1 MTEWYLHL
9 SHDIFFPAIY
19 TGPETPPTNRSTIA
33 KWMIKY
39 VLRRCS
45 WRCFTNTIMVM
56 ILRMTIAR
64 HSMMSTKS
72 HGIHSDAADA
82 SELSSLLLM
91 LVLLRV
97 LVAMKFHSEG
107 KTMLK
112 IVSFFLFAQLI
123 YSESTF
129 FAAKQIVC
137 NSYLNVTPSQEN
149 CPKKIWSDGVLKMI
163 SGLLEDL
170 SKLTPVWLSWCL
182 RISLLS
188 LYNNLK
194 ANMRERLWGAL

>member
-1 MTEWYLHL
+1 MLRRRCCIGRKVACSRSSEIAARFITEINWNSKVTEMTEWYLHL

-72 HGIHSDAADA
+72 HGIHSDAAGA

-107 KTMLK
+107 KTML
-112 IVSFFLFAQLI
+112 
-123 YSESTF
+123 
-129 FAAKQIVC
+129 
-137 NSYLNVTPSQEN
+137 
-149 CPKKIWSDGVLKMI
+149 
-163 SGLLEDL
+163 
-170 SKLTPVWLSWCL
+170 
-182 RISLLS
+182 
-188 LYNNLK
+188 
-194 ANMRERLWGAL
+194 

>member
-1 MTEWYLHL
+1 M
-9 SHDIFFPAIY
+9 
-19 TGPETPPTNRSTIA
+19 
-33 KWMIKY
+33 
-39 VLRRCS
+39 
-45 WRCFTNTIMVM
+45 
-56 ILRMTIAR
+56 
-64 HSMMSTKS
+64 
-72 HGIHSDAADA
+72 
-82 SELSSLLLM
+82 
-91 LVLLRV
+91 
-97 LVAMKFHSEG
+97 
-107 KTMLK
+107 
-112 IVSFFLFAQLI
+112 FAQLI

-194 ANMRERLWGAL
+194 ANMRERLWGALQKKTENYRNITANGGNFLLINRRQSQYQAKFCWKIDEKWSRICSCNQLQVIFDPDVSPCRSAIGFDLDNKRSY